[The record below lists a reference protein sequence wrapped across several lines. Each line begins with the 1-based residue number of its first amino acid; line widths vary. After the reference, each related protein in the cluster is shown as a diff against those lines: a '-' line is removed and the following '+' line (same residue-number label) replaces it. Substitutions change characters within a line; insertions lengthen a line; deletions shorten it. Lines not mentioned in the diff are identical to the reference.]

1 MAHFAKL
8 DENNVVLSVE
18 VVMDSDCLDE
28 SNNESEAVGI
38 TFLTN
43 LTGHSNWKQT
53 SYNNN
58 IRKRY
63 ALLGGTYD
71 PTNDV
76 FIPPKPH
83 ASWTLN
89 SDHDWV
95 APINEPSDAGENKSY
110 TWDETLYQGDNSKGW
125 VEFIATDADKA

>member
-8 DENNVVLSVE
+8 DENNIVLSVE
-18 VVMDSDCLDE
+18 VVMDSDCLDA
-28 SNNESEAVGI
+28 SDNESEAVGI

-58 IRKRY
+58 LRKRF
-63 ALLGGTYD
+63 AAVGGSYD

-76 FIPPKPH
+76 FLEAKPY
-83 ASWTLN
+83 ASWTLDSN
-89 SDHDWV
+89 YEWRP
-95 APINEPSDAGENKSY
+95 PITYPSDGNDLKIY
-110 TWDETLYQGDNSKGW
+110 FWDETLYQGDNSQGW
-125 VEFIATDADKA
+125 VLTTASESDKP